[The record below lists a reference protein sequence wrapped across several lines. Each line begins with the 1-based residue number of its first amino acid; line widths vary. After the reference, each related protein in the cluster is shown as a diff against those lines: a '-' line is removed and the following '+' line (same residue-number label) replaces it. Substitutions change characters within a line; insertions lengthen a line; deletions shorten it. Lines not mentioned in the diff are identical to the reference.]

1 MTFSKAAQFSGL
13 EAQLAKAVYTT
24 TGTAPTLLVSIPNI
38 TALSQLLNKKITVKI
53 HQAIAFGANATL
65 NVNGL
70 GAINISNYNVANT
83 SFRSSTLEGYI
94 FTLIYNG
101 TVFTMADFGATNPVD
116 GGQINQTIGGVK
128 TFASQIGVTAANGL
142 GLTNTAAYIYT
153 KQGNNTG
160 DVVGDVRV
168 QTDANGYIISQQCT
182 VANATKGAGTWVTKF
197 NSATYLKGA
206 SAIANATAPNT
217 VSVTANTKVALST
230 TSVWTLAT
238 GNTTASITDVNT
250 VVQSLAG
257 GLITPTRAVF
267 KELAPVTQANGFSIG
282 LELKPNFGGN
292 ASATLVFELWS
303 NSTNTVIRNFV
314 LTLSSTLP
322 TGVTAVPHT
331 LQFFPIADASSF
343 TAGYE
348 VRVIC
353 DKAFTY
359 ALKKVVRNTI
369 GQ

>member
-1 MTFSKAAQFSGL
+1 MTFTKAAQFSVL

-38 TALSQLLNKKITVKI
+38 TALSQLLNKKITIKI
-53 HQAIAFGANATL
+53 HQAIAFGVNATL

-83 SFRSSTLEGYI
+83 SFRSSALEGYI

-116 GGQINQTIGGVK
+116 GQINQTIGGVK
-128 TFASQIGVTAANGL
+128 TFTSQIGVTADNGL

-153 KQGNNTG
+153 KQANNTG

-182 VANATKGAGTWVTKF
+182 VAKATKGSGTWVTKF

-217 VSVTANTKVALST
+217 VSVAANTKVALST

-282 LELKPNFGGN
+282 LDITPNFGSN
-292 ASATLVFELWS
+292 AYATLVFELWS
-303 NSTNTVIRNFV
+303 NSTNTVILNFV
-314 LTLSSTLP
+314 LTLSSPCL
-322 TGVTAVPHT
+322 
-331 LQFFPIADASSF
+331 S
-343 TAGYE
+343 
-348 VRVIC
+348 
-353 DKAFTY
+353 
-359 ALKKVVRNTI
+359 
-369 GQ
+369 